1 LRLRELLADVDVL
14 ERVGD
19 PEVEVTSIVH
29 DSSRAGRGSCFCC
42 IPGSRADGHD
52 HAPDAVARGS
62 VALLVE
68 RVLPLDVSQARV
80 ASVRRAIGPVAARCY
95 GEPSRSLRCL
105 AVTGT
110 NGKTTTTFML
120 EAIAVAAGERTG
132 VIGTIGARIAGA
144 PVEIER
150 TTPEASDLQELL
162 ERMRDD
168 GVGTVAMEV
177 SSHALA
183 QYRVDGTWFRAACFT
198 NLSQDH
204 LDFHGDLDAYFE
216 AKAALFDPART
227 AAAAVNLDDRFGAE
241 LARRCRCRGLPVT
254 TFAVEADADL
264 RATGIVADA
273 SGTTF
278 TLHDRATGGARTVRS
293 PLVGSFN
300 VSNALAAGAT
310 AVAAGFDIDDI
321 ARGLAV
327 PLAIPGRMERVG
339 ERAPFTVLVDY
350 AHTPVALE
358 HALAG
363 ARELRAG
370 GRVILVFGC
379 GGDRDREKRPLMGEA
394 AAEGAD
400 YVVVTSDNPRSE
412 DPAAIVED
420 IRPGLRHGAPSMV
433 ELDRRSAIRLAL
445 QRAEPGDVVVIA
457 GKGHERGQSAGGV
470 VVPFDDREVARE
482 ELALTPT
489 ETTTWS

>member
-1 LRLRELLADVDVL
+1 MRLRELLADVDVL

-19 PEVEVTSIVH
+19 PDVEVTSIVH
-29 DSSRAGRGSCFCC
+29 DSSRAARGSCFCC
-42 IPGSRADGHD
+42 IPGSRVDGHD
-52 HAPDAVARGS
+52 YAPDALTRGA

-68 RVLPLDVSQARV
+68 RVLPLETSQARV

-95 GEPSRSLRCL
+95 GEPSRALRCL
-105 AVTGT
+105 GVTGT

-120 EAIAVAAGERTG
+120 EAIANAAGERTG
-132 VIGTIGARIAGA
+132 VVGTIGARIAGT

-162 ERMRDD
+162 GRMRDD

-183 QYRVDGTWFRAACFT
+183 QHRVDGTWFRAACFT

-227 AAAAVNLDDRFGAE
+227 AAAALNVDDPYGAE
-241 LARRCRCRGLPVT
+241 LARRCRCLGIAPL
-254 TFAVEADADL
+254 TFAIDADADV
-264 RATGIVADA
+264 RASDVDTDRSA
-273 SGTTF
+273 TTF
-278 TLHDRATGGARTVRS
+278 TLHDPDGGTHRVHTSLA
-293 PLVGSFN
+293 GSFN
-300 VSNALAAGAT
+300 VMNALAAAAT
-310 AVAAGFDIDDI
+310 ALAAGFTVDAVVD
-321 ARGLAV
+321 GLSA
-327 PLAIPGRMERVG
+327 PLEIPGRMERVG
-339 ERAPFTVLVDY
+339 GDAPFTVLVDY

-363 ARELRAG
+363 AREMLVG
-370 GRVILVFGC
+370 GRVIVVFGC

-457 GKGHERGQSAGGV
+457 GKGHERGQSAGGA

-482 ELALTPT
+482 ELEHLG
-489 ETTTWS
+489 WS